1 MSALLGNATALRGR
15 RVLLVED
22 DFLVAENMREVLE
35 GLGMEV
41 VGPIGWVDEALL
53 FIEAN
58 PGAFDAAVIDINLH
72 GARSYPIADVL
83 CARNVH
89 FVFTTGYSGN
99 AISERFRGYPRCEK
113 PVSRLALAMAL
124 GHAG

>member
-1 MSALLGNATALRGR
+1 VTAAALRGC

-22 DFLVAENMREVLE
+22 DFLVAETMRDVLE

-41 VGPIGWVDEALL
+41 VGPIGWVEEALL

-72 GARSYPIADVL
+72 GARSYPIADLL
-83 CARNVH
+83 CAHHVH
-89 FVFTTGYSGN
+89 FVFTTGYSRS
-99 AISERFRGYPRCEK
+99 AINERFRDYPRCEK
-113 PVSRLALAMAL
+113 PVSRQALAVAL
-124 GHAG
+124 AGLR

>member
-1 MSALLGNATALRGR
+1 VTAAALRGC

-22 DFLVAENMREVLE
+22 DFLVAETMRDVLE

-41 VGPIGWVDEALL
+41 VGPIGWVEEALL

-72 GARSYPIADVL
+72 GAQSYPIAEVL
-83 CARNVH
+83 CARHVH
-89 FVFTTGYSGN
+89 FVFTTGYSSS
-99 AISERFRGYPRCEK
+99 AISERFRAYPRCEK
-113 PVSRLALAMAL
+113 PVSRRALAVAL
-124 GHAG
+124 EG